1 MNKMNIRKN
10 LKYKPKSMKTVDF
23 SYFSERYLA
32 GEMNEAEKEWFRNEL
47 GKNEKLREEITLRQ
61 NINSALMNHE
71 VIQLR
76 SKLSAIGKKKAEEEA
91 AKKPRKNRNLTRA
104 AIFTGLILCGSLAL
118 LNTRN
123 MTTEEV
129 FERYYKTYDVTTPL
143 RSLQDAGNSD
153 YSTALEYFNIRDYQN
168 AAYFFSKV
176 LSNDPRHMESV
187 MMTGISK
194 FEEEN
199 YPDASVSF
207 TKVIDNKDNLFFEDA
222 QWYLALCYLKTG
234 EKDKAVNSLSV
245 IRQSESIYN
254 RNARKILRQID

>member
-1 MNKMNIRKN
+1 MNIRKN
-10 LKYKPKSMKTVDF
+10 LKYKPISMKTGDY

-47 GKNEKLREEITLRQ
+47 GRNEKLREEIALRQ
-61 NINSALMNHE
+61 KINSALRNHE

-76 SKLSAIGKKKAEEEA
+76 SKLAVIGKKKAEEQA
-91 AKKPRKNRNLTRA
+91 AKKPRKNGAFTRA

-118 LNTRN
+118 MNSRN

-143 RSLQDAGNSD
+143 RSVTDAGNSD
-153 YSTALEYFNIRDYQN
+153 YSTALEYFNISDYRN
-168 AAYFFSKV
+168 AAYYFSKV

-199 YPDASVSF
+199 YPEASVSF

-234 EKDKAVNSLSV
+234 EKAKAVNSLSV
-245 IRQSESIYN
+245 IKQSESIYS
-254 RNARKILRQID
+254 RNARKILRKID

>member
-1 MNKMNIRKN
+1 MYIRKN
-10 LKYKPKSMKTVDF
+10 LKYNPKSMKTNDF
-23 SYFSERYLA
+23 SYFIERYLA

-47 GKNEKLREEITLRQ
+47 GRNDKLREEITLRQ
-61 NINSALMNHE
+61 NINSALRNHE

-76 SKLSAIGKKKAEEEA
+76 SKLSAIAKKKAEEAA
-91 AKKPRKNRNLTRA
+91 AKKPRKNRAFTRA

-129 FERYYKTYDVTTPL
+129 FDRYYKTYDVTTPL
-143 RSLQDAGNSD
+143 RSVKDAGNTD
-153 YSTALEYFNIRDYQN
+153 YSTALEYFNIRDYRN
-168 AAYFFSKV
+168 AAYYFSKV
-176 LSNDPRHMESV
+176 ISNDPRYMESV

-199 YPDASVSF
+199 YPDAKVSF
-207 TKVIDNKDNLFFEDA
+207 TRVIDNKDNLFFEDA

-234 EKDKAVNSLSV
+234 DKDKAVNSLTF
-245 IRQSESIYN
+245 IKQSESIYSN
-254 RNARKILRQID
+254 SARKILRKIK

>member
-1 MNKMNIRKN
+1 MSKMNNRKN
-10 LKYKPKSMKTVDF
+10 LKFKPKSMKTVDF

-32 GEMNEAEKEWFRNEL
+32 GEMKEAEKEWFRNEL
-47 GKNEKLREEITLRQ
+47 GKNEKLRDEIILRQ
-61 NINSALMNHE
+61 NINSALRNHE

-91 AKKPRKNRNLTRA
+91 AKKPRKNRTLTWA
-104 AIFTGLILCGSLAL
+104 AIFVGLILCGSLAL

-129 FERYYKTYDVTTPL
+129 FERYYTTYDVTTPL
-143 RSLQDAGNSD
+143 RSAKVASNSD
-153 YSTALEYFNIRDYQN
+153 YSTALEYFNIRDYRN
-168 AAYFFSKV
+168 AAYYFSKV

-199 YPDASVSF
+199 YPEASVSF
-207 TKVIDNKDNLFFEDA
+207 NKVIDNMDNLFFEDA
-222 QWYLALCYLKTG
+222 QWHLALCYLKTG
-234 EKDKAVNSLSV
+234 EKDKAVNSLSI
-245 IRQSESIYN
+245 IRQSESIYS
-254 RNARKILRQID
+254 RHARKILRQID

>member
-1 MNKMNIRKN
+1 MNIRKEI
-10 LKYKPKSMKTVDF
+10 KYKPKSMKTVDF

-47 GKNEKLREEITLRQ
+47 GKNEKLREEIALRQ
-61 NINSALMNHE
+61 NINSALKNHDI
-71 VIQLR
+71 IQLR
-76 SKLSAIGKKKAEEEA
+76 NKLSAISKKKAEEEA
-91 AKKPRKNRNLTRA
+91 AKKPRKNKAFTRA

-123 MTTEEV
+123 LTTEEV

-143 RSLQDAGNSD
+143 RSVNDAGNSD
-153 YSTALEYFNIRDYQN
+153 YSTALEYFNIRDYRN
-168 AAYFFSKV
+168 AAYYFSKV

-199 YPDASVSF
+199 YPEASASF
-207 TKVIDNKDNLFFEDA
+207 TKVIDDRENLFFEDA

-234 EKDKAVNSLSV
+234 EKGKAVSSLSA
-245 IRQSESIYN
+245 IKQSESIYS
-254 RNARKILRQID
+254 RNARKILRNLN